1 MCTISSSSWFGKP
14 SFAHSG
20 YWKSTIL
27 SKDIIFMFHIKTLP
41 EKQHK
46 ESEYNLCTQK
56 LILEIDTEL
65 ALTQSCPFKKP

>member
-1 MCTISSSSWFGKP
+1 
-14 SFAHSG
+14 
-20 YWKSTIL
+20 
-27 SKDIIFMFHIKTLP
+27 MFHIKTLP

>member
-1 MCTISSSSWFGKP
+1 
-14 SFAHSG
+14 
-20 YWKSTIL
+20 
-27 SKDIIFMFHIKTLP
+27 MFHIKTLL

-46 ESEYNLCTQK
+46 EPEYNLCTQK

>member
-1 MCTISSSSWFGKP
+1 
-14 SFAHSG
+14 
-20 YWKSTIL
+20 
-27 SKDIIFMFHIKTLP
+27 MFHIKTLL

-65 ALTQSCPFKKP
+65 ALTKVVLLKSLNILIPSLRSK